1 MRVALV
7 QSTYLSTDQVRARF
21 GGVSRMWV
29 ARAIRAHGFP
39 HPLKFGDRSSRGRAF
54 YSLAAIERWER
65 IQSNQSTYSGNSR
78 TSARVAVQ
86 VPVEKLQ

>member
-1 MRVALV
+1 VATTA
-7 QSTYLSTDQVRARF
+7 QSPYLSTEQVRARF

-39 HPLKFGDRSSRGRAF
+39 APLKFGDRSQRGRAF

-65 IQSNQSTYSGNSR
+65 IQAANDNT
-78 TSARVAVQ
+78 RVA
-86 VPVEKLQ
+86 